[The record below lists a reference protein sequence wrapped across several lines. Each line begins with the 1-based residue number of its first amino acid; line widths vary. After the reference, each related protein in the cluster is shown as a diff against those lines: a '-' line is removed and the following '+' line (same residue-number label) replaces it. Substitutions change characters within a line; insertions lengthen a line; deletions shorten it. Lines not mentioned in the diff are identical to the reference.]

1 MILSKGK
8 IGQHVS
14 SSLGRKMTR
23 AEICAVAGCKEPFAA
38 SLDGEALCRNHFISS
53 CYARLDEYDETRKGP
68 GLSKADAESARRF
81 INECTRQA
89 DEIEHTTQD
98 LDNLERA
105 KLLHI
110 ILSANELGCH
120 LRRSPRKAASIPVRI
135 SSEKLGGAWEEN
147 TETVLL
153 SRYGASVRC
162 NHPTKTGEKIQ
173 VLRSDT
179 GQQAEARVAWQ
190 RASENEGLRIGVE
203 FIGCENF
210 WNLDWSAI
218 EEAR

>member
-1 MILSKGK
+1 
-8 IGQHVS
+8 
-14 SSLGRKMTR
+14 MTK
-23 AEICAVAGCKEPFAA
+23 AENCAVTNCKEPLSG
-38 SLDGEALCRNHFISS
+38 SLEGEALCLNHFISS
-53 CYARLDEYDETRKGP
+53 CYARLDEYDEKRKGP

-89 DEIEHTTQD
+89 DEIEHTAQN

-110 ILSANELGCH
+110 ILSASELGCH
-120 LRRSPRKAASIPVRI
+120 LRRSPRKAAAIPVRI

-153 SRYGASVRC
+153 SQYGASVRC
-162 NHPTKTGEKIQ
+162 NHPTKTGERIQ
-173 VLRSDT
+173 VVRADT
-179 GQQAEARVAWQ
+179 GQKTEARVAWQ
-190 RASENEGLRIGVE
+190 RSSENDGLRIGVE

-210 WNLDWSAI
+210 WELDWAAI

>member
-1 MILSKGK
+1 MK
-8 IGQHVS
+8 S
-14 SSLGRKMTR
+14 SEHCSV
-23 AEICAVAGCKEPFAA
+23 EGCERGGTSFI
-38 SLDGEALCRNHFISS
+38 DGGALCRSHFINV
-53 CYARLDEYDETRKGP
+53 CYRKLERYDELRIANSLGV
-68 GLSKADAESARRF
+68 ADAESMRRF

-89 DEIEHTTQD
+89 DEIEHTAQD

-110 ILSANELGCH
+110 ILSASELGCH

-153 SRYGASVRC
+153 SQYGASVRC

-173 VLRSDT
+173 ILRADT
-179 GQQAEARVAWQ
+179 GQKAEARVAWQ
-190 RASENEGLRIGVE
+190 RASDNDGLRIGLE
-203 FIGCENF
+203 FIGCDNF
-210 WNLDWSAI
+210 WELDWAAI